1 MENLKQYLEER
12 GRLTALANAIGVTPS
27 AIAQW
32 KRVPAERTRDV
43 SRATGIPKHVLRP
56 DLFDNAGAE

>member
-1 MENLKQYLEER
+1 MEKLKQYLEER

-32 KRVPAERTRDV
+32 NRVPAERARAV
-43 SRATGIPKHVLRP
+43 SQFTGIALVDLRP
-56 DLFDNAGAE
+56 DIFEAAQ